1 MGTVMS
7 TGAPVRFAGYA
18 ALFDVRDAGHDIIR
32 KGAFVRSLTAR
43 EGELPLFWQHRPS
56 ARLGKIEQ
64 IAEDHRGLRVIAR
77 IDNPHSRAFTLLRA
91 RQISGLS
98 FGYRAKQFR
107 RSNGLR
113 ELLEIDVFEISL
125 VSDPLQHRA
134 RVHLIA

>member
-1 MGTVMS
+1 MGTVVS

-64 IAEDHRGLRVIAR
+64 IAEDQRGLRVIAR
-77 IDNPHSRAFTLLRA
+77 IDNPHSRAVTLLRA

-107 RSNGLR
+107 RSNGVR

-134 RVHLIA
+134 RVHLIG